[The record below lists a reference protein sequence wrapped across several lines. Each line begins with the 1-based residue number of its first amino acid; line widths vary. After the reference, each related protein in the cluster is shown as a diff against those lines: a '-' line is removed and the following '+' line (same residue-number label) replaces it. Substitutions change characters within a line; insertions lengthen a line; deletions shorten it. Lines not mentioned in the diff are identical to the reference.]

1 MEERADHTHRD
12 RAPDLHAVEEPHFRR
27 PQPLQERVQPPRDPE
42 GTCRSCDRLRLKA
55 LQKLAEALTY
65 NISLTTLSLDKR
77 VGFDKHFKE
86 MFQWNLTLRKMESQ
100 KEKGDKV
107 PPPPSRFL
115 PFPFPFP
122 FCSPPPTHTH
132 IHTHEPRL
140 FSGTRTLTQLMVGQ
154 ILEYLNQNDKYQT
167 QRAERLQRLQQR
179 KVTLADAIQGTPPPP
194 PA

>member
-1 MEERADHTHRD
+1 
-12 RAPDLHAVEEPHFRR
+12 
-27 PQPLQERVQPPRDPE
+27 
-42 GTCRSCDRLRLKA
+42 LRLKA